1 MNQRSFGAL
10 FGPYLGGECL
20 VPEMADGL
28 VQNMDMHHQTR
39 RMETTVAFSVP
50 VGAELLFT
58 TEKKLASVLGLSSV
72 AIFPMFPP
80 ESFTASVCPDL
91 IAHLMREN
99 VAVNGT
105 FEDATFAVEGDTL
118 HITLTHGGKNIL
130 EATGADRQLQQL
142 VARQFNRHVA
152 VKIEGETE
160 TTKDERYL
168 KMMEKAEQEAAERAR
183 EEAIARAA
191 EAAKQP
197 KAATENEPARPGTPA
212 DPTKLPSNGLPIY
225 LETAQ
230 PVLGTPIKE
239 FPSEIKGLEADGSTV
254 TVWGQ
259 VFKVESRENKDGT
272 KMRYTISVSDLT
284 SSLALSLWL
293 DKKRDKDKI
302 TAVSGIKSGDN
313 LLVSGRYE
321 YDEFA
326 KANLLRPRSISIV
339 ARYQRQDLAPEK
351 RVELHLHTKMSQ
363 MDAVTE
369 AKTLVKRAASWGHK
383 AIAITDHGVVQA
395 YPEVMNTVNDLKRAG
410 KDIKVLYGMEGYY
423 VNDMVAAVKGTEDAA
438 LTSEFIVFDIETTG
452 LSNKTER
459 ITEIGAVRM
468 VNGEVGETFNTFSN
482 PGKPIPAKIVQLTGI
497 TDEMVADA
505 PSEAEALQKF
515 YDFCGDCRV
524 LVAHN
529 AGFDTGFIRA
539 AAQRS
544 NLPYEFTS
552 VDTVPLCRSLYKGL
566 KNYKLDTV
574 ADYLK
579 LPPFNHHR
587 ACDDA
592 AVLAG
597 IFQKVLTDL
606 QQQGITTLQQ
616 VNTGVT
622 GIDPKTAKSNHMI
635 LIAKNQVG
643 LKNLYKLVSA
653 SNLEFLHRG
662 IPRIP
667 RSRLEQHR
675 EGLIIGSACEA
686 GELYK
691 AIMDNAPWGEL
702 CDIASFYDFLEIQP
716 LGNNEFM
723 LRPTRKKIKGTK
735 DEYEIIPP
743 KYSSRQDLIDHNK
756 TIIRL
761 GEKLNIPV
769 CATCDVHFMEP
780 EDEVYRR
787 ILMAGKGFDDAD
799 NQAPLY
805 FRTTEEMLAEF
816 SYLGPE
822 KAHEVV
828 ITNPNRI
835 ADMVERFK
843 PIPDGTYPP
852 HIDGADEELQ
862 QLCWDRA
869 REVYGDPVPEVIKA
883 RLEKELNSII
893 KHGFAVLYMIAQ
905 KLVKNSVDNGYLVGS
920 RGSVGSSLVAH
931 LAGISEVNPLQPH
944 YFCRNPECK
953 HSEFFLNGEVGSGFD
968 LPPKNCPQCGQPYG
982 RDGQEIPFETF
993 LGFDGDKSP
1002 DIDLNFASE
1011 YQNRA
1016 HRYTETLFGLDH
1028 VFKAGTV
1035 GTVAEKTAFG
1045 YVKKYAEERNMYIS
1059 PAEVERLVMGC
1070 TGVKR
1075 TTGQHPGGM
1084 VVVPDEYEVE
1094 DFCPVQHPADKSDS
1108 TIITTHFDFHSIHD
1122 TILKLD
1128 NLGHVIPTIC
1138 KYLEEYTGVSIKDV
1152 DMSDPAVYSLFTS
1165 PEALGLTVEQLG
1177 CETGT
1182 LSIPEMGTGFT
1193 RQMLL
1198 DCKPKT
1204 FADLMQISGLS
1215 HGTDVWLGNAQDLI
1229 KAGTC
1234 TISTVIGTR
1243 DSIMVELMHK
1253 GLEPKMA
1260 FKIMEIVRKGKA
1272 TKLLTEEHLNAMREH
1287 NVPEW
1292 YIDSCMKIK
1301 YMFPKA
1307 HAAAY
1312 VIAALRVAWF
1322 KVHYPAE
1329 YYAAFLT
1336 GRGGDF
1342 DAATVQGGIE
1352 QVKLVMDNVREMGK
1366 EATQKEQ
1373 DTAEL
1378 LHVVYEAMLRGV
1390 QFLPVDLYKS
1400 HWYQFK
1406 MEDGKIRLPFS
1417 AIAGLGEAAAKS
1429 MFEQANPDDPY
1440 FSCEDLQQRTGIT
1453 KAVVQSLRD
1462 LGVVDGIP
1470 ETSQMSFF

>member
-1 MNQRSFGAL
+1 MDQRSFGAL
-10 FGPYLGGECL
+10 FGPYLPADSL
-20 VPEMADGL
+20 SSAMANGIVENL
-28 VQNMDMHHQTR
+28 DMHHSAR
-39 RMETTVAFSVP
+39 RIIVDVHFADFVEAV
-50 VGAELLFT
+50 ELRWVEQMLLQPLQLHSAMISPRYAPELFT
-58 TEKKLASVLGLSSV
+58 AERCYELVEYLKA
-72 AIFPMFPP
+72 
-80 ESFTASVCPDL
+80 D
-91 IAHLMREN
+91 N

-105 FEDATFAVEGDTL
+105 FDDAVYAIEGDVL
-118 HITLTHGGKNIL
+118 HITLSHGGLNIL
-130 EATGADRQLQQL
+130 QTTGADRQLQQL
-142 VARQFNRHVA
+142 IRRQYGRQMNVEI
-152 VKIEGETE
+152 VGEAE
-160 TTKDERYL
+160 AAKDERYL
-168 KMMEKAEQEAAERAR
+168 KMMEQAEQEAAERAR
-183 EEAIARAA
+183 EEAKLRAA

-197 KAATENEPARPGTPA
+197 KAATADEPARPGQPA
-212 DPTKLPSNGLPIY
+212 DPTRPPADGLPIY
-225 LETAQ
+225 LETSQ
-230 PVLGTPIKE
+230 PLLGTPIKE
-239 FPSEIKGLEADGSTV
+239 RPVPIKGLEADGSTV

-259 VFKVESRENKDGT
+259 VFRLDSRENRDGT
-272 KMRYTISVSDLT
+272 KCRYSISITDLT
-284 SSLALSLWL
+284 GSLVLSLWL
-293 DKKRDKDKI
+293 DKKRDKDKL
-302 TAVSGIKSGDN
+302 TAVSGIKNGDN
-313 LLVSGRYE
+313 LVVNGRYE

-326 KANLLRPRSISIV
+326 KANLLRPRSISVV
-339 ARYQRQDLAPEK
+339 ARYKRQDLADEK
-351 RVELHLHTKMSQ
+351 RVELHMHTKMSS
-363 MDAVTE
+363 MDAVAE
-369 AKTLVKRAASWGHK
+369 AKDLVKRAASWGHK
-383 AIAITDHGVVQA
+383 AVAITDHGVVQA
-395 YPEVMNTVNDLKRAG
+395 FPDIMNTADDLKRSG
-410 KDIKVLYGMEGYY
+410 KDIKILYGMEAYY
-423 VNDMVAAVKGTEDAA
+423 VNDMIPAVDGKIDAT
-438 LTSEFIVFDIETTG
+438 LDSECIVFDIETTG
-452 LSNKTER
+452 LSSKTER

-468 VNGEVGETFNTFSN
+468 VGGEVKDSFNTFVN
-482 PGKPIPAKIVQLTGI
+482 PGMPIPAKITELTGI
-497 TDEMVADA
+497 TDAMVADA
-505 PSEAEALQKF
+505 PSEAEGLQKF

-539 AAQRS
+539 AARRC
-544 NLPYEFTS
+544 NMPYEFTA
-552 VDTVPLCRSLYKGL
+552 VDTVPLARALYKGL

-574 ADYLK
+574 ANHLK

-597 IFQKVLTDL
+597 IYACMLKDMAQQK
-606 QQQGITTLQQ
+606 IETLQQ
-616 VNTGVT
+616 VNTSVT
-622 GIDPKTAKSNHMI
+622 GVDPKKARTHHMI
-635 LIAKNQVG
+635 LIARNQVG
-643 LKNLYKLVSA
+643 LKNLYKLVSY
-653 SNLEFLHRG
+653 SNLECYQRH
-662 IPRIP
+662 PRIP
-667 RSRLEQHR
+667 RSKLMEHR
-675 EGLIIGSACEA
+675 EGLLIGSACEA
-686 GELYK
+686 GELYR
-691 AIMDNAPWGEL
+691 AILEDKPWGEL

-716 LGNNEFM
+716 LGNNNFL
-723 LRPTRKKIKGTK
+723 LRPSKGK
-735 DEYEIIPP
+735 GGVIEPP
-743 KYSSRQDLIDHNK
+743 VCKSEQELIHHSK

-761 GEKLNIPV
+761 GETLNKPV

-787 ILMAGKGFDDAD
+787 ILMAGMGFDDAD

-805 FRTTEEMLAEF
+805 FRTTDEMLKEF
-816 SYLGPE
+816 SYLGEE
-822 KAHEVV
+822 KAREVV

-835 ADMVERFK
+835 ADMVERFR
-843 PIPDGTYPP
+843 PIPYGTYPP

-869 REVYGDPVPEVIKA
+869 HELYGDEVPAIVKE

-920 RGSVGSSLVAH
+920 RGSVGSSVVAY

-944 YFCRNPECK
+944 YVCRNSACK
-953 HSEFFLNGEVGSGFD
+953 HTEFFVNGEVGSGFD
-968 LPPKNCPQCGQPYG
+968 LPPKNCPNCGKPLG

-1028 VFKAGTV
+1028 VFKAGTI
-1035 GTVAEKTAFG
+1035 GTIADKTAFG
-1045 YVKKYAEERNMYIS
+1045 YVKKYAEERGLVFS
-1059 PAEVERLVMGC
+1059 PAELDRLAMGC

-1084 VVVPDEYEVE
+1084 VVVPDDYEVE
-1094 DFCPVQHPADKSDS
+1094 DFCPVQHPAGKTDS
-1108 TIITTHFDFHSIHD
+1108 GIITTHFDFHSIHD

-1138 KYLEEYTGVSIKDV
+1138 KYLEEYTGVSIKDI

-1243 DSIMVELMHK
+1243 DSIMVYLMHK
-1253 GLEPKMA
+1253 GLPPKMA

-1272 TKLLTEEHLNAMREH
+1272 TKLLTEEHLATMREH
-1287 NVPEW
+1287 GVPEW
-1292 YIDSCMKIK
+1292 YIESCMKIK

-1342 DAATVQGGIE
+1342 DAATVQAGIDT
-1352 QVKLVMDNVREMGK
+1352 VKLVMDNIREQGK
-1366 EATQKEQ
+1366 EASQKDQ

-1390 QFLPVDLYKS
+1390 EFLPVDLYKS
-1400 HWYQFK
+1400 HWYQFRV
-1406 MEDGKIRLPFS
+1406 EDGKVRLPYS

-1429 MFEQANPDDPY
+1429 MYEQADPADPY
-1440 FSCEDLQQRTGIT
+1440 ISCDDLQQRTGIT
-1453 KAVVQSLRD
+1453 KAVLQSLRD
-1462 LGVVDGIP
+1462 LGVTQNIP
-1470 ETSQMSFF
+1470 ETSQMTFF

>member
-1 MNQRSFGAL
+1 MDECSFRAL
-10 FGPYLGGECL
+10 FGPYLPLDYPAEVLDGGTVESIDMNHSTRCMEATIFFDAPIAL
-20 VPEMADGL
+20 EVLQQAENGL
-28 VQNMDMHHQTR
+28 AQSLRISGVTLHPR
-39 RMETTVAFSVP
+39 YSSERFS
-50 VGAELLFT
+50 AEVCSLLIPFL
-58 TEKKLASVLGLSSV
+58 K
-72 AIFPMFPP
+72 
-80 ESFTASVCPDL
+80 
-91 IAHLMREN
+91 REN

-105 FEDATFAVEGDTL
+105 FEDARFELNGDVL
-118 HITLTHGGKNIL
+118 QVYLTHGGVNIL
-130 EATGADRQLQQL
+130 QTTGADRQLQGL
-142 VARQFNRHVA
+142 IRRQYGRSVTIRF
-152 VKIEGETE
+152 IGEVE
-160 TTKDERYL
+160 TQKDERYQ
-168 KMMEKAEQEAAERAR
+168 KMMEQADLEVAQRAKEAAE
-183 EEAIARAA
+183 ARAA
-191 EAAKQP
+191 ALASQP
-197 KAATENEPARPGTPA
+197 KAATETEPARPGKPA
-212 DPTKLPSNGLPIY
+212 DPTRPPADGLPIY

-230 PVLGTPIKE
+230 PVIGVPIKE
-239 FPSEIKGLEADGSTV
+239 RPVPIKGLEADGSTV

-259 VFKVESRENKDGT
+259 IFRMESRENRDAT
-272 KMRYTISVSDLT
+272 KCRYSISITDLT
-284 SSLALSLWL
+284 GSLIVSLWL
-293 DKKRDKDKI
+293 DKKRDKDTI
-302 TAVSGIKSGDN
+302 TAVSGLKKGDN
-313 LLVSGRYE
+313 LVVSGKYD

-326 KANLLRPRSISIV
+326 KGNLLRPRSVSIV
-339 ARYQRQDLAPEK
+339 ARYQRQDLAEEK
-351 RVELHLHTKMSQ
+351 RVELHMHTKMSS
-363 MDAVTE
+363 MDAVAE
-369 AKTLVKRAASWGHK
+369 AADLVKRAASWGHK
-383 AIAITDHGVVQA
+383 AVAITDHGVVQA
-395 YPEVMNTVNDLKRAG
+395 FPDIMNAAADLKKAG
-410 KDIKVLYGMEGYY
+410 KPIKILYGMEAYF
-423 VNDMVAAVKGTEDAA
+423 VNDMVPAVVGDADMP
-438 LTSEFIVFDIETTG
+438 LDSEYIVFDIETTG

-468 VNGEVGETFNTFSN
+468 VGGEVKESFNTFAN
-482 PGKPIPAKIVQLTGI
+482 PGMPIPAKIVELTGI
-497 TDEMVADA
+497 TDAMVADA
-505 PSEAEALQKF
+505 PSEAEALQAF

-539 AAQRS
+539 AAQRCGM
-544 NLPYEFTS
+544 PYEFTS
-552 VDTVPLCRSLYKGL
+552 VDTIPLCRSLYQGL
-566 KNYKLDTV
+566 KNYRLDTV
-574 ADYLK
+574 ANYLK

-597 IFQKVLTDL
+597 IFTHVLKDMGD
-606 QQQGITTLQQ
+606 QHIETLQQ
-616 VNTGVT
+616 VNTNVT
-622 GIDPKTAKSNHMI
+622 GVDPKKARTHHMI
-635 LIAKNQVG
+635 MIARNLVG
-643 LKNLYKLVSA
+643 LKNLYKLVSY
-653 SNLEFLHRG
+653 SNLECYQRH
-662 IPRIP
+662 PRIP
-667 RSRLEQHR
+667 RSVLEQHR
-675 EGLIIGSACEA
+675 EGLLIGSACEA
-686 GELYK
+686 GELYR
-691 AIMDNAPWGEL
+691 AILENKPWGDL
-702 CDIASFYDFLEIQP
+702 CNIASFYDFLEIQP
-716 LGNNEFM
+716 LGNNNFL
-723 LRPTRKKIKGTK
+723 LRPSKGK
-735 DEYEIIPP
+735 GGAIEPP
-743 KYSSRQDLIDHNK
+743 VCQSEEELKEHNR

-761 GEKLNIPV
+761 GETLNKPV

-787 ILMAGKGFDDAD
+787 ILMAGMGFDDAD

-805 FRTTEEMLAEF
+805 FRTTEEMLKEF
-816 SYLGPE
+816 AYLGE
-822 KAHEVV
+822 KKAREVV
-828 ITNPNRI
+828 IENPNRI
-835 ADMVERFK
+835 ADMVEEIR
-843 PIPDGTYPP
+843 PIPFGTYPP
-852 HIDGADEELQ
+852 YIAGADEELQ
-862 QLCWDRA
+862 QLCWDKA
-869 REVYGDPVPEVIKA
+869 REIYGDPVPEIVTA

-920 RGSVGSSLVAH
+920 RGSVGSSVVAH

-944 YFCRNPECK
+944 YVCRNPACK
-953 HSEFFLNGEVGSGFD
+953 HSEFFIHGEVGSGFD
-968 LPPKNCPQCGQPYG
+968 LPPKDCPKCGKPLG

-1028 VFKAGTV
+1028 VFKAGTI
-1035 GTVAEKTAFG
+1035 GTIADKTAFG
-1045 YVKKYAEERNMYIS
+1045 YVKKYAEERGLVFS
-1059 PAEVERLVMGC
+1059 PAELDRLAIGC

-1084 VVVPDEYEVE
+1084 VVVPDDYEVE
-1094 DFCPVQHPADKSDS
+1094 DFCPVQHPAGKVDS
-1108 TIITTHFDFHSIHD
+1108 GIITTHFDFHSIHD

-1234 TISTVIGTR
+1234 DISTVIGTR
-1243 DSIMVELMHK
+1243 DSIMVYLMHK

-1272 TKLLTEEHLNAMREH
+1272 TKLLTDEHLAAMREH
-1287 NVPEW
+1287 GVPEW

-1312 VIAALRVAWF
+1312 IIAALRVAWF

-1342 DAATVQGGIE
+1342 DAATVQGGIDT
-1352 QVKLVMDNVREMGK
+1352 VKLVMDNIREQGK
-1366 EATQKEQ
+1366 EASQKDQ

-1390 QFLPVDLYKS
+1390 EFLPVDLYKS

-1417 AIAGLGEAAAKS
+1417 AIAGLGEAAARS
-1429 MFEQANPDDPY
+1429 LYDEADPTDP
-1440 FSCEDLQQRTGIT
+1440 FISCDELQNRTGIT
-1453 KAVVQSLRD
+1453 KAVLQSLRD
-1462 LGVVDGIP
+1462 LGVTVGIP
-1470 ETSQMSFF
+1470 ETSQMTFF